1 MSESN
6 KCIVE
11 LEFHHIIKCISNL
24 IIWKELRHVK
34 VSKVNYTYIHIYN
47 RECAL
52 NFRDFV
58 HKTHTHRLLLLKAEP
73 NTAASPMAADAMAK
87 LKIILSFFSADF
99 TTTPSEPAI
108 ITADVIPLK
117 IP

>member
-34 VSKVNYTYIHIYN
+34 VSKDELYFYPHN

-52 NFRDFV
+52 NIRDFV

-87 LKIILSFFSADF
+87 LKIILSFFFADF